1 MHTQYDSNNS
11 SAHTEHYSQALAH
24 RQAVSTERNEP
35 PIIYDSQ
42 VQNWQSSQ
50 PRTILSVRLPVQGA
64 ALRLKLSRKPLSKN
78 AKNTCDPSLNSAFAQ
93 LINGV

>member
-24 RQAVSTERNEP
+24 RQAVNERNEP
-35 PIIYDSQ
+35 PIYDSQ

-50 PRTILSVRLPVQGA
+50 PRTILSVRVVLSVQVA
-64 ALRLKLSRKPLSKN
+64 SWKWSQEALKN
-78 AKNTCDPSLNSAFAQ
+78 VEAQ
-93 LINGV
+93 